1 MAAVARKSTSVSQDH
16 ASADSLA
23 VTGKSASATQN
34 FASVT
39 QHRPPLYQKLDES
52 EIDPV
57 ASDAASVP
65 KCQQDFVK
73 VNISETELSNKRI
86 LPE

>member
-1 MAAVARKSTSVSQDH
+1 MA
-16 ASADSLA
+16 
-23 VTGKSASATQN
+23 GKSASVSQNRASETQN

-39 QHRPPLYQKLDES
+39 QHRPPLNQKLDES

-57 ASDAASVP
+57 ASDDASVT

-73 VNISETELSNKRI
+73 VNRSETELSNKRI
-86 LPE
+86 LPELKTAKQWGS